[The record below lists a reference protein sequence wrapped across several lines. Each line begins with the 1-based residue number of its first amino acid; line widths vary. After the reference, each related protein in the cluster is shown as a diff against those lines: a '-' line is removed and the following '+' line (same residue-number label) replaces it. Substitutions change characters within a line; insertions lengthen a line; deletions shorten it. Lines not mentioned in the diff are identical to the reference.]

1 MKINSSNTNYSDQFK
16 KNAVQRLLAPGSEGL
31 TATACKIGIPIS
43 TLATWKS
50 KYAIN
55 IGMIKSK
62 NKTIK
67 EWTPEEKLEAII
79 KTSLM
84 TEIERGEYIRS
95 NGLHSTDLDTFK
107 IDALAGFKT
116 SGRPK
121 LDPEINELRRD
132 KKKLEKDIHRKDKAL
147 AEYSAR
153 VILLKK
159 SHEIWGDPEG
169 DE

>member
-1 MKINSSNTNYSDQFK
+1 MRNNFNNSSYSDQFK
-16 KNAVQRLLAPGSEGL
+16 KNAVKQLLATGSKGL
-31 TATACKIGIPIS
+31 TATASKMGIPTS

-55 IGMIKSK
+55 IDMNNSK
-62 NKTIK
+62 NKTIR

-79 KTSLM
+79 KTSSM
-84 TEIERGEYIRS
+84 TEAEQGEYIRS

-107 IDALAGFKT
+107 MDALAGFKST
-116 SGRPK
+116 GRPK
-121 LDPEINELRRD
+121 LDPEINVLRKE
-132 KKKLEKDIHRKDKAL
+132 KKKLEKDIQRKDKAL

-159 SHEIWGDPEG
+159 SHEIWGDPEE